1 MSLRRRI
8 PLALVLAAALLGAG
22 ASVAAADPP
31 WSPPS
36 ALPGAGSGPAAAT
49 ARGHVATL
57 TSSDRSQPPG
67 TASQLVR
74 IDPAT
79 GAVLSSAGVDLG
91 DALVAAYATDA
102 IAVAGSSIGPS
113 GTIDDESRVRAGTT
127 AGAAGA
133 PVLRTLPNTQG
144 QNVTA
149 LVGNARGD
157 LALSTRGLRSRMIFL
172 RRKGTST
179 FARVL
184 TIAVSS
190 TARDVTVALSP
201 DGQLLVVW
209 EDRHEVFAR
218 HRGTSG
224 TWGAVHTLGP
234 GVQSDLQAAMDET
247 GRMMVAWK
255 SQRVNEGESNSP
267 AVVSFITAAP
277 GHGFGSRRTIETV
290 GVQGAGRFVSSP
302 GVRLAVTG
310 RDQALLA
317 WTGFDGTHFV
327 ARALPLSAGHLGARQ
342 ALSPAGTDAVLGD
355 LAVAN
360 DGRALALWR
369 SDVLGAD
376 PAPGTQPHLF
386 GNVRAAGA
394 QGFGAPEAIG
404 GAANEVLTPPTA
416 VVEPALGRP
425 IALFTAFGT
434 ATTPSRPLVSVRPPA
449 GP

>member
-1 MSLRRRI
+1 MSRRL
-8 PLALVLAAALLGAG
+8 PFALLLAAALLGAV
-22 ASVAAADPP
+22 ASVAAAEPP

-36 ALPGAGSGPAAAT
+36 ALPGAGNGPAAAT

-57 TSSDRSQPPG
+57 STSDRTQPPG

-79 GAVLSSAGVDLG
+79 GAVLSSTGVDLG
-91 DALVAAYATDA
+91 DAQVAAYASDA
-102 IAVAGSSIGPS
+102 LAVAGSSIGPS

-133 PVLRTLPNTQG
+133 PAPKTLSGTQS

-157 LALSTRGLRSRMIFL
+157 VALSTRGLRSRLVFL
-172 RRKGTST
+172 RRKGASAFT
-179 FARVL
+179 RVL

-201 DGQLLVVW
+201 DGQLLVAW

-234 GVQSDLQAAMDET
+234 GVQSDLQAAVDGT

-255 SQRVNEGESNSP
+255 SQRVNEGESNAP

-290 GVQGAGRFVSSP
+290 GAGRFVGPP

-317 WTGFDGTHFV
+317 WTGFDAAHFV

-376 PAPGTQPHLF
+376 PVPGAQPHLF

-394 QGFGAPEAIG
+394 ATFAAPEAIG
-404 GAANEVLTPPTA
+404 GAANEVLGPPAA
-416 VVEPALGRP
+416 VVDPLTGRP
-425 IALFTAFGT
+425 VALFTAFGT
-434 ATTPSRPLVSVRPPA
+434 ATIPSQPLVAVRPPA
-449 GP
+449 G

>member
-1 MSLRRRI
+1 MSRRL
-8 PLALVLAAALLGAG
+8 PSALLLAAALLGAV

-31 WSPPS
+31 WSLPS
-36 ALPGAGSGPAAAT
+36 ALPGAGNGPAAAT

-57 TSSDRSQPPG
+57 STSDRTQPPG

-79 GAVLSSAGVDLG
+79 GAVLSSTGVDLG
-91 DALVAAYATDA
+91 DAQVAAYAPDA
-102 IAVAGSSIGPS
+102 LAVAGSSIGPS
-113 GTIDDESRVRAGTT
+113 GTIDNESRVRAGTT

-133 PVLRTLPNTQG
+133 PAPKTLSGTQS

-157 LALSTRGLRSRMIFL
+157 VALSTRGLRSRLIFL

-179 FARVL
+179 FTRVL
-184 TIAVSS
+184 TIAASS

-201 DGQLLVVW
+201 DGQLLVAW

-234 GVQSDLQAAMDET
+234 GVQSDLQAAMDAT

-255 SQRVNEGESNSP
+255 SQRVNEGESNAP

-290 GVQGAGRFVSSP
+290 GAGRFVGPP

-317 WTGFDGTHFV
+317 WTGFDVAHFV

-376 PAPGTQPHLF
+376 PVPGAQPHVF

-394 QGFGAPEAIG
+394 ATFAAPEAIG
-404 GAANEVLTPPTA
+404 GAANEVLGPPAA
-416 VVEPALGRP
+416 VVDPLTGRP
-425 IALFTAFGT
+425 VALFTAFGT
-434 ATTPSRPLVSVRPPA
+434 ATIPSQPLVSVRPPA
-449 GP
+449 G

>member
-1 MSLRRRI
+1 MSRRL
-8 PLALVLAAALLGAG
+8 PFALLLAVALLGAV
-22 ASVAAADPP
+22 ASAAAADPP
-31 WSPPS
+31 WSPP
-36 ALPGAGSGPAAAT
+36 AVLPGAGSGPAAAT
-49 ARGHVATL
+49 VRGHVATL

-67 TASQLVR
+67 TASRLVR

-79 GAVLSSAGVDLG
+79 GAVVSSAGVDLG
-91 DALVAAYATDA
+91 DAQVAAYANDA
-102 IAVAGSSIGPS
+102 LAVAGSSIGPS
-113 GTIDDESRVRAGTT
+113 GTIDDASRVRAGTT
-127 AGAAGA
+127 AGGAGVPA
-133 PVLRTLPNTQG
+133 LKTLPETQG

-157 LALSTRGLRSRMIFL
+157 LALSTRGLRTRLIFL

-179 FARVL
+179 FSRVL

-201 DGQLLVVW
+201 DGQLLVAW
-209 EDRHEVFAR
+209 EDRHEVFTR

-234 GVQSDLQAAMDET
+234 GVQADLQAAMDGT

-255 SQRVNEGESNSP
+255 SQRVNEGESNAP

-290 GVQGAGRFVSSP
+290 AAGRAVGAP
-302 GVRLAVTG
+302 GVRLAVSG
-310 RDQALLA
+310 RDGAVLA
-317 WTGFDGTHFV
+317 WTGFDGAHFV
-327 ARALPLSAGHLGARQ
+327 ARALPLSAGHIGARQ

-355 LAVAN
+355 LAVGD
-360 DGRALALWR
+360 DGRALVLWR

-376 PAPGTQPHLF
+376 PAPGAQPHLF

-394 QGFGAPEAIG
+394 AAFAAPEAIG
-404 GAANEVLTPPTA
+404 GAATQVLSPPAAA
-416 VVEPALGRP
+416 VDPLTGRP
-425 IALFTAFGT
+425 VALFTAFGT
-434 ATTPSRPLVSVRPPA
+434 ATTPSQPLVSVRPPA
-449 GP
+449 G

>member
-1 MSLRRRI
+1 
-8 PLALVLAAALLGAG
+8 
-22 ASVAAADPP
+22 
-31 WSPPS
+31 
-36 ALPGAGSGPAAAT
+36 
-49 ARGHVATL
+49 
-57 TSSDRSQPPG
+57 
-67 TASQLVR
+67 
-74 IDPAT
+74 
-79 GAVLSSAGVDLG
+79 
-91 DALVAAYATDA
+91 
-102 IAVAGSSIGPS
+102 
-113 GTIDDESRVRAGTT
+113 
-127 AGAAGA
+127 
-133 PVLRTLPNTQG
+133 
-144 QNVTA
+144 
-149 LVGNARGD
+149 
-157 LALSTRGLRSRMIFL
+157 MIFL

-277 GHGFGSRRTIETV
+277 GHGSGSRRTIETV

-342 ALSPAGTDAVLGD
+342 ALSPAGDRRGPRRSRRRERRPGAR
-355 LAVAN
+355 AVAQRRP
-360 DGRALALWR
+360 GRR
-369 SDVLGAD
+369 
-376 PAPGTQPHLF
+376 PAPGAQPHLF

-394 QGFGAPEAIG
+394 QGFGAAEAIG
-404 GAANEVLTPPTA
+404 GAANEVLD
-416 VVEPALGRP
+416 PAHGR
-425 IALFTAFGT
+425 
-434 ATTPSRPLVSVRPPA
+434 RRA
-449 GP
+449 G